1 MGMVNYSNQEKFSIW
16 YNTDTRTIRVD
27 WRGFFLSEEYRN
39 VLETAFEVFKKYR
52 LKKWINNMKNMS
64 VISVADQ
71 EWTSNNWLG
80 RLIECGL
87 TQMTVIQSDDVFHQV
102 AMRNIQN
109 QAILAGLN
117 WQNKEVLEKEFC

>member
-1 MGMVNYSNQEKFSIW
+1 MVNYSNQEKFSIW